1 MTSLRN
7 INRALESSL
16 FVTACM
22 FAYGTLALVR
32 DIEHSSLTEF
42 EMIDLLYTGTNVM
55 YLFSLW
61 KVMETINHISV
72 EYSRKLM
79 MEEFNKQI
87 EKDIRYENDE
97 SQEEVSGESGDETD
111 TDRET
116 DNESLGDETMDD
128 ETADD

>member
-32 DIEHSSLTEF
+32 DIEHSSLPEF
-42 EMIDLLYTGTNVM
+42 EMVDLLYTGTNVM

-79 MEEFNKQI
+79 MEDFNKQI
-87 EKDIRYENDE
+87 ERDIRYEDGD

-111 TDRET
+111 TVSDGET
-116 DNESLGDETMDD
+116 DNESLGDETMD
-128 ETADD
+128 EE